1 MPAVAK
7 SEKDDDG
14 GAGKVK
20 TDGAVEGGNVEAE
33 AVKGA
38 EPAKT
43 SATYNGGE
51 TTEMCTV
58 FQRLHP
64 RT

>member
-1 MPAVAK
+1 MPPAAK

-20 TDGAVEGGNVEAE
+20 TDGAAVDARNAGAG

-43 SATYNGGE
+43 SAAYNGGE
-51 TTEMCTV
+51 MTV
-58 FQRLHP
+58 AH
-64 RT
+64 